1 MGCAQVEGFTLDK
14 AEGCLFQCKGM
25 EEEKTG
31 TDTGV
36 CVLLIAGSQG
46 SSCLVTSIYSKR
58 RRQGHPLEGLMEAD
72 LRFTQRRKE
81 AKDTV

>member
-36 CVLLIAGSQG
+36 CVLLIAGS
-46 SSCLVTSIYSKR
+46 
-58 RRQGHPLEGLMEAD
+58 
-72 LRFTQRRKE
+72 
-81 AKDTV
+81 